1 MNERK
6 KKKSIKVKIRDQ
18 KKCTKKNSLDN
29 FLGGNFPVGGEGRG
43 CNFLGANFP
52 GAFYPGAFVLDLVL
66 KIKFNGS
73 CLKQDKIT
81 LSYGNIV
88 SIYIVYGTNL

>member
-1 MNERK
+1 M
-6 KKKSIKVKIRDQ
+6 
-18 KKCTKKNSLDN
+18 DN
-29 FLGGNFPVGGEGRG
+29 FLRGNFPVEGEGGG

-66 KIKFNGS
+66 KIEFDGS

-81 LSYGNIV
+81 LSRGNIV
-88 SIYIVYGTNL
+88 SIYIVYGINL